1 MHHHRQNALN
11 KKGTQAVNSSLS
23 EANCLILTTDLF
35 FIGRIYLKDLLI
47 KLNNTATKYGATYAE
62 TRAQQLTETMLNL
75 KEERVEAAKQGIES
89 GVAIRVLVDG
99 AWGFAS
105 VGTMDPLILETAVS
119 HACKMAK
126 LASTRLKTPIKLA
139 ATKTVEDHVVTKP
152 KKNPA
157 DVAMEDKIK
166 TALAINRISLAC
178 DARIKSCSVDYMD
191 LIGKST
197 FANSEGTYIEQD
209 KLYVWARL
217 TASAESGGVFTF
229 SREEIGSTFG
239 YELFDDQPPED
250 LGNKVAKRAIEQ
262 IDAKAPKGGRSPVV
276 LGPNV
281 VGVFV
286 HEAFGHLAEADL
298 ALSGGL
304 LTNNMGKKI
313 GSDLV
318 TFYDDGTLE
327 GSFGA
332 FRYDDEG
339 IASHR
344 TLLIENGIVKGLMHN
359 RETAAKFSAEPT
371 GNARAEDFRV
381 EPIIRM
387 RCTYMAPRDQ
397 EFEELF
403 EGIKN
408 GYYFKSFRGGQAS
421 LDGTFQVGIQE
432 GYEIRNGEVGAPVR
446 NASISGNTLE
456 TLHKV
461 DAVGKDFMI
470 DPGRCGKGQTAFI
483 CDGGPH
489 IRVSEVIVGGS
500 A

>member
-1 MHHHRQNALN
+1 
-11 KKGTQAVNSSLS
+11 
-23 EANCLILTTDLF
+23 
-35 FIGRIYLKDLLI
+35 LKDLLTKI
-47 KLNNTATKYGATYAE
+47 NNAATALGAQYAE
-62 TRAQQLTETMLNL
+62 ARAQRLTKTSLTL

-89 GVAIRVLVDG
+89 GVAIRVLVNG

-105 VGTMDPLILETAVS
+105 VGSTDSAILENAAVD
-119 HACKMAK
+119 ACRMAK
-126 LASTRLKTPIKLA
+126 LASASLKTPIKLA
-139 ATKTVEDHVVTKP
+139 PAKTVEDHIASKP
-152 KKNPA
+152 KKNPSEIT
-157 DVAMEDKIK
+157 VEDKIK
-166 TALAINRISLAC
+166 TALAINKTSLAH
-178 DARIKSCSVDYMD
+178 DARIKSCGVDYMD
-191 LIGKST
+191 LMGSS
-197 FANSEGTYIEQD
+197 FFVNSEGTSIEQD
-209 KLYVWARL
+209 KLYVWSRI
-217 TASAESGGVFTF
+217 TASAEANGVFTF
-229 SREEIGSTFG
+229 SREEIGSTAG
-239 YELFDDQPPED
+239 YELFDQQPPEE
-250 LGNKVAKRAIEQ
+250 LGRKVAERAVMQ
-262 IDAKAPKGGRSPVV
+262 LSAKSPKGGKSPVV

-304 LTNNMGKKI
+304 LASNMGKKI
-313 GSDLV
+313 GSDYV
-318 TFYDDGTLE
+318 TFYDDGTLP
-327 GSFGA
+327 GA
-332 FRYDDEG
+332 FGTFKYDDEG
-339 IASHR
+339 VPTQK
-344 TLLIENGIVKGLMHN
+344 TLLIRDGVVSGLMHN
-359 RETAAKFSAEPT
+359 RDTAQKFNTEPT

-397 EFEELF
+397 TIEELL
-403 EGIKN
+403 EGVKS

-432 GYEIRNGEVGAPVR
+432 GYEIINGEIGAPVR

-461 DAVGKDFMI
+461 DGVGKDFGI

-489 IRVSEVIVGGS
+489 IRLSEVVVGGS